1 MKTLYIERSTGECRD
16 GNWVEQLDTEGVE
29 RIVVGTGPGSFAGI
43 RSALAFAQG
52 YAIGA
57 KCEVLGLP
65 SACALAA
72 DYFSSLPSP
81 LPTPQPDPSNPQTLK
96 PSNVQTFK
104 LSTPFAVVG
113 DARQGKYWVALF
125 EGYKLVCDIFQT
137 DREKLPFR
145 VPQGVKVTTPDAK
158 RIDALLKEVF
168 GDNYIG
174 GGTPT
179 AEGLK
184 AFAEANPAILKPEPL
199 PIYLNPA
206 VRP

>member
-16 GNWVEQLDTEGVE
+16 GSWVEKLDLEGVE

-52 YAIGA
+52 YALGK

-72 DYFSSLPSP
+72 DYFSSLPPPPSSLLPSP
-81 LPTPQPDPSNPQTLK
+81 SSP
-96 PSNVQTFK
+96 
-104 LSTPFAVVG
+104 PFAVVG
-113 DARQGKYWVALF
+113 DARQGKFWIALF
-125 EGYKLVCDIFQT
+125 EGYRLVCDIFQV
-137 DREKLPFR
+137 DRETLPYR

-158 RIDALLKEVF
+158 RIDAVLKEVF
-168 GDNYIG
+168 GECYIG

-179 AEGLK
+179 PEGLRR
-184 AFAEANPAILKPEPL
+184 FVEANPDILKPEPL

-206 VRP
+206 VRN